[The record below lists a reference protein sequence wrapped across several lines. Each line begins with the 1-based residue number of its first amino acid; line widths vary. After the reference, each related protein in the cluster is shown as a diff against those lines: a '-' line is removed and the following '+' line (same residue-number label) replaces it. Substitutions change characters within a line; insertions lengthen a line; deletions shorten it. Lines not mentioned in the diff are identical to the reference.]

1 MPSILQGFT
10 AHILRSG
17 SCSSF
22 YNYATAYIG
31 GNTCSIQND
40 RVYVLAADTSDPI
53 TYTSK
58 AGYRFEAEI
67 KCPSNTKVT
76 GKDDYI
82 QIVLNGGIVYIDI
95 GDCSNGAPC
104 FDKLSSDGNS
114 YVFRGSAV
122 RLAVADVF
130 KSKNS
135 FTANVTFVSTGTT
148 NQYNASFGYINNT
161 TSTIHVDG
169 RAHPFDSAVRCNT
182 SSTYYIHFMIYDP
195 SSNTSIY
202 YIDAYDTS
210 QMSITMAPGNL
221 VFSFPNFIKNQ
232 VKNGQAIS
240 AVMISTSNVVTS
252 YDKVVYGLVFTG
264 SLPTITD
271 VSKLSDYINL
281 GINVGK
287 HKAVASIAL

>member
-1 MPSILQGFT
+1 VPSILQGFT
-10 AHILRSG
+10 AHILNSG

-40 RVYVLAADTSDPI
+40 RVYILAESPSDPI
-53 TYTSK
+53 EYTSK

-67 KCPSNTKVT
+67 KCPSKTKVT
-76 GKDDYI
+76 GENDYI
-82 QIVLNGGIVYIDI
+82 QIVLNGGIAYIYI
-95 GDCSNGAPC
+95 GDCSKGAPC
-104 FDKLSSDGNS
+104 FDMLSTDKNS

-135 FTANVTFVSTGTT
+135 FTASVTFVSTGTT
-148 NQYNASFGYINNT
+148 NQYNASFGYINT
-161 TSTIHVDG
+161 TTLDMLLDG
-169 RAHPFDSAVRCNT
+169 RAHPFDSAIRCNT
-182 SSTYYIHFMIYDP
+182 SSTYYIHFLIYDP
-195 SSNTSIY
+195 SLTKKIY
-202 YIDAYDTS
+202 YVASYDTS
-210 QMSITMAPGNL
+210 QMKITIGPGIL

-232 VKNGQAIS
+232 VKNGQVIL

-252 YDKVVYGLVFTG
+252 YEKVVYGLVFQG
-264 SLPTITD
+264 VLPAITD

-287 HKAVASIAL
+287 HKAIASIAL

>member
-1 MPSILQGFT
+1 VPSILQGFT
-10 AHILRSG
+10 AHILNSG

-22 YNYATAYIG
+22 YNSVSAYIG
-31 GNTCSIQND
+31 GNTCSILND
-40 RVYVLAADTSDPI
+40 KVYILAESPSDPI
-53 TYTSK
+53 EYTSK
-58 AGYRFEAEI
+58 AGYRFEADLQ
-67 KCPSNTKVT
+67 CPPNTKVT
-76 GKDDYI
+76 GENDYI
-82 QIVLNGGIVYIDI
+82 RFVLNGGIAYIDI
-95 GDCSNGAPC
+95 GNCSKGAPC
-104 FDKLSSDGNS
+104 FDKLSSDDNP

-135 FTANVTFVSTGTT
+135 FYANVTLVSEGVTT
-148 NQYNASFGYINNT
+148 LYYASFGYINNT
-161 TSTIHVDG
+161 TSTIHIDG
-169 RAHPFDSAVRCNT
+169 RAHPFDSAIRCNT
-182 SSTYYIHFMIYDP
+182 SSTYYIHFMLYDY
-195 SSNTSIY
+195 TLKALIY
-202 YIDAYDTS
+202 YATSYDTS
-210 QMSITMAPGNL
+210 QMKITIGPGIL
-221 VFSFPNFIKNQ
+221 VFTFPNFIKNYVQ
-232 VKNGQAIS
+232 NGQAIS